1 MNAAKRE
8 AREAMRIATARAVA
22 ALERRGICWQ
32 QWAREQGLD
41 GQSVKAVVA
50 GRAPA
55 TRGAAFRA
63 AEAIRAEARDAL
75 PAPRKSGS
83 VQGLKGFPFAITDW
97 DAPWAA
103 EWVFQPI
110 AVALASRIAPA
121 GVHLLDTSKLSVPD
135 DYNRAIPGAPDIV
148 ACVDGRYV
156 EIELKAANGKP
167 TGPQQRESEC
177 VSGTGGTYVVAR
189 TMREVFEAL
198 GLGSEVPE

>member
-8 AREAMRIATARAVA
+8 AREALRIATARAVA

-32 QWAREQGLD
+32 QWARERGLD
-41 GQSVKAVVA
+41 GQAVKDVVG

-55 TRGAAFRA
+55 IRGEAFRA

-75 PAPRKSGS
+75 PAPRKTGS
-83 VQGLKGFPFAITDW
+83 MAGLKGLPFAITDW

-103 EWVFQPI
+103 EYVFQPV
-110 AVALASRIAPA
+110 AVALASRMAPA
-121 GVHLLDTSKLSVPD
+121 RVHLLDTSKLSTPD
-135 DYNRAIPGAPDIV
+135 NYNRSIPGAPDIV

-156 EIELKAANGKP
+156 EIELKTANGKP
-167 TGPQQRESEC
+167 TGPQERESER
-177 VSGTGGTYVVAR
+177 VGITGGTYVVAR

-198 GLGSEVPE
+198 GLEVPE